1 MKAPGFRAA
10 TTHRT
15 PRFGRSL
22 ALLVLVAG
30 TLLGM
35 TMVSAA
41 GVVPER
47 VLAQESATPVAGAAD
62 AVDRCPDELT
72 GPGSEA
78 WVRAELYFSQPGA
91 DADAGTD
98 EAFMDFLDNE
108 VTPRF
113 PDGLTLLSG
122 IGQWR
127 GSDGDIGQTRS
138 HVLIILFPSDSVAES
153 SALLEEIRDTYE
165 DQFDQQSVL
174 RADAAAV
181 CTSF

>member
-1 MKAPGFRAA
+1 MLEPRYWAV
-10 TTHRT
+10 TTHRA

-22 ALLVLVAG
+22 ALLMLVAG

-47 VLAQESATPVAGAAD
+47 VLAQESATPVAGAAEAAD
-62 AVDRCPDELT
+62 LCPDELT
-72 GPGSEA
+72 GPGSEP
-78 WVRAELYFSQPGA
+78 WVRAELYFSQPRA
-91 DADAGTD
+91 DRDAGTD

-138 HVLIILFPSDSVAES
+138 HVLIILFPSDSAAAS
-153 SALLEEIRDTYE
+153 SALLEEIRDTFE
-165 DQFDQQSVL
+165 EQFDQESVL

>member
-1 MKAPGFRAA
+1 MTAPRNRFTA
-10 TTHRT
+10 TSG
-15 PRFGRSL
+15 GRRVARSA
-22 ALLVLVAG
+22 ALLTLVIG
-30 TLLGM
+30 TLVGGSIF
-35 TMVSAA
+35 TAT
-41 GVVPER
+41 GVAPDR
-47 VLAQESATPVAGAAD
+47 VLAQESATPVIGDVAD
-62 AVDRCPDELT
+62 ACPDELT
-72 GPGSEA
+72 GPGSEP
-78 WVRAELYFSQPGA
+78 WVRAELYFSQPAA

-138 HVLIILFPSDSVAES
+138 HVLIILFPGEGMAES

-165 DQFDQQSVL
+165 EQFDQQSVL